1 MGAPVNMLLC
11 GGTCCMMTSA
21 WAWTGS
27 LRVLVGQ
34 EILQGFV
41 SLDLEAQELGCDL
54 LTAFMWGKSW
64 QPLWTA
70 LKHACVLC
78 ADMRFLHREGA
89 ISPSLPPLPV
99 AEVAGASHA
108 KVQVHAHD
116 YFPSLQGTSGAFKF
130 LIFLLV
136 AVFLTLLFALWWI
149 YLATEVRAAD
159 GETHLPRVL
168 IENSSA
174 SCNMLPLLPSLY
186 MWVRWLRVDSPGLA
200 ACRYQLQSKDGG
212 KA

>member
-41 SLDLEAQELGCDL
+41 SLDLEAQELGC
-54 LTAFMWGKSW
+54 GH
-64 QPLWTA
+64 A
-70 LKHACVLC
+70 L
-78 ADMRFLHREGA
+78 
-89 ISPSLPPLPV
+89 SPSGGGDKPKPAP
-99 AEVAGASHA
+99 APSGGGGKGGDSPSPSPSGSKKAGASHA